1 MLWDRIMTRPA
12 LLLVFFW
19 NWSAFPQP
27 SAEPAK
33 SGIAME
39 ALKRLQGIDLNAN
52 PGLKAAV
59 YKLLDQSRGTAEFVE
74 IVRQLRLQGQD
85 QELLEIASAH
95 PGTDYGVEAIRL
107 VLGNQE
113 GLGLIKQF
121 LERTNT
127 AAVQGAAEALGNA
140 AEKKAV
146 PILVALLKDSKQG
159 VEFRKQVVRALARTE
174 EGAREILGMAR
185 GGQLSADLKPTASS
199 ELNNVRWPNLQAEAA
214 QVLPPAMIQGS
225 ESFPGSAELLKMK
238 GDRDR
243 GEGIFYRENPGCF
256 HCHQIKGKGTQ
267 IGPELSEI
275 GSKLGKDALIESILD
290 PSAGISVGYE
300 TYDLELKSGDE
311 AYGLLVSDSVD
322 EVAIKDLKGIVTR
335 YRKSEI
341 ISRRQLKTSI
351 MPTSLQ
357 QSMSPQELMDLVEF
371 LSSLKKP

>member
-1 MLWDRIMTRPA
+1 MTRPA

-159 VEFRKQVVRALARTE
+159 VELRKQVVRALARTE

-351 MPTSLQ
+351 MPTGLQ